1 MARSSS
7 WLSFAPS
14 LSWRSFSHS
23 GLSLSL
29 SLSLL
34 FIPLLLPPLNPPSPA
49 RLDADLGREFAHV
62 LGQGREAREQSTHSK
77 IRIENQTPSGGSERR
92 KAEKGERKPACSS
105 SFDSAGRRGLPSE
118 IFFFFFKER
127 DFFFFPSLFAR
138 SSSRSSA
145 TADASLEPKGKAR
158 DGGAGE
164 EEGEEKVKKK
174 KKSLLGEPSA
184 LATKNWGLG
193 SDRRDPGQACLF
205 RAKQQGSGASP
216 DPARSPRLGNRLP
229 GAAFWKHQTPGQSP
243 KRLCLLISRL
253 ALFKSGLPLPQRHF
267 PLFTLRCFRCD
278 PPTAFFLSLF
288 SPLQTMR
295 CC

>member
-138 SSSRSSA
+138 RGGGGRRRRR
-145 TADASLEPKGKAR
+145 KGK
-158 DGGAGE
+158 
-164 EEGEEKVKKK
+164 KKK
-174 KKSLLGEPSA
+174 KKSPRRAVRIGNKELGAGERSPGPRAGVSISSQAAGLRRESRPCSLPSPRKPTSRSGF
-184 LATKNWGLG
+184 LETPDTGTVTQATM
-193 SDRRDPGQACLF
+193 
-205 RAKQQGSGASP
+205 SP
-216 DPARSPRLGNRLP
+216 D
-229 GAAFWKHQTPGQSP
+229 
-243 KRLCLLISRL
+243 
-253 ALFKSGLPLPQRHF
+253 
-267 PLFTLRCFRCD
+267 
-278 PPTAFFLSLF
+278 F
-288 SPLQTMR
+288 SPCPL
-295 CC
+295 